1 MSILRKIVRVCENI
15 LHFNHG
21 KGIRKAGNL
30 EQVPFLKCY
39 KLMAVH
45 ISRVYFAFFYRK
57 MPRRTTK
64 ISSEKK

>member
-1 MSILRKIVRVCENI
+1 MGR
-15 LHFNHG
+15 